1 MPLHLIKLAVGAQ
14 SLDDVKRW
22 QSSRPRP
29 LKHQT
34 RNTPKRA
41 AEVIDGGS
49 IYWVI
54 NRFLIARQRI
64 VGIEAGKRED
74 GTTCTDLL
82 LDPTLIQVQARA
94 VKPFQGWRYLPA
106 ADAPA
111 DVAAGATSSQLPEAL
126 RRDLAALCL
135 L

>member
-14 SLDDVKRW
+14 TLEDVKRW
-22 QSSRPRP
+22 QASRPRP

-34 RNTPKRA
+34 RNTPRRA
-41 AEVIDGGS
+41 EEILNGGS

-64 VGIEAGKRED
+64 VGIEDGKRED
-74 GTTCTDLL
+74 GTACTDLL
-82 LDPTLIQVQARA
+82 LDPTLFQVQARA

-106 ADAPA
+106 SDAPA
-111 DVAAGATSSQLPEAL
+111 DVAAGSVTTPLPEAL
-126 RRDLAALCL
+126 RRELAALCL

>member
-14 SLDDVKRW
+14 NLDDVKRW
-22 QSSRPRP
+22 QASRPRP

-34 RNTPKRA
+34 RNTPRRA
-41 AEVIDGGS
+41 AEIVDGGS

-54 NRFLIARQRI
+54 NRFLTARQRI
-64 VGIEAGKRED
+64 VGIEDGKRED
-74 GTTCTDLL
+74 GTGCTDLL

-94 VKPFQGWRYLPA
+94 VKPFQGWRYLQA
-106 ADAPA
+106 SDAPA
-111 DVAAGATSSQLPEAL
+111 DVAAGSVTMQLPEAL
-126 RRDLAALCL
+126 RRELAALCL

>member
-22 QSSRPRP
+22 QESRPRP

-34 RNTPKRA
+34 RNTPRRA
-41 AEVIDGGS
+41 AEIIDGGS

-54 NRFLIARQRI
+54 NRLLVARQRI
-64 VGIEAGKRED
+64 LGVEEGVKD
-74 GTTCTDLL
+74 GAACADLL
-82 LDPTLIQVQARA
+82 LDPTLVQVQARA

-106 ADAPA
+106 SDAPA
-111 DVAAGATSSQLPEAL
+111 DVVAGTVLPELPEAL
-126 RRDLAALCL
+126 RRDLTTLCL

>member
-14 SLDDVKRW
+14 SLDDVRRW
-22 QSSRPRP
+22 QASRPRP

-34 RNTPKRA
+34 RNTPRRA
-41 AEVIDGGS
+41 GEIIDGGS

-64 VGIEAGKRED
+64 VGIEDGKRED
-74 GTTCTDLL
+74 GTACTDLL

-94 VKPFQGWRYLPA
+94 VKPFQGWRYLLA
-106 ADAPA
+106 SDAPA
-111 DVAAGATSSQLPEAL
+111 DIAAGAVPLQLPEAL
-126 RRDLAALCL
+126 RRELAALCL

>member
-14 SLDDVKRW
+14 TLEDVKRW
-22 QSSRPRP
+22 QASRPRP

-34 RNTPKRA
+34 RNTPRRA
-41 AEVIDGGS
+41 EEILNGGS

-64 VGIEAGKRED
+64 VGIEDGKRED
-74 GTTCTDLL
+74 GTACTDLL
-82 LDPTLIQVQARA
+82 LDPTLVQVQARA
-94 VKPFQGWRYLPA
+94 VKPFQGWRYLKA
-106 ADAPA
+106 SDAPA
-111 DVAAGATSSQLPEAL
+111 DIAAGAAPTPLPEAL

>member
-14 SLDDVKRW
+14 SIDDVKRW
-22 QSSRPRP
+22 QASRPRP

-34 RNTPKRA
+34 RNMPRRA
-41 AEVIDGGS
+41 AEIIDGGS

-54 NRFLIARQRI
+54 NRLLVARQRI
-64 VGIEAGKRED
+64 VGVQEGRRED
-74 GTTCTDLL
+74 GTACTDLL
-82 LDPTLIQVQARA
+82 LHPSLIQVQARA

-111 DVAAGATSSQLPEAL
+111 DVADGATACQLPEAL
-126 RRDLAALCL
+126 RRDLASLCL

>member
-22 QSSRPRP
+22 QESRPRP

-34 RNTPKRA
+34 RNTPRRA
-41 AEVIDGGS
+41 AEIIDGGS

-54 NRFLIARQRI
+54 NRLLVARQRI
-64 VGIEAGKRED
+64 LGVEEGVKD
-74 GTTCTDLL
+74 GAACADLL
-82 LDPTLIQVQARA
+82 LDPTLVQVQARA

-106 ADAPA
+106 SDAPV
-111 DVAAGATSSQLPEAL
+111 DVVAGTVLPELPEAL
-126 RRDLAALCL
+126 RRDLTTLCL